1 MNEVL
6 LGNICSL
13 GAMISESVSS
23 TREKRNEILG
33 IQIISQFFYAAA
45 SVILKGYSSTAQ
57 NVAAVLRN
65 LAAMKNVRSRFVE
78 WFLIAL
84 GVILG
89 LILNNR
95 GLLGLV
101 PILTNLEY
109 SMAIFYFKTNERGLK
124 WAFFINKIFYSIF
137 SLSIMDYVGGISNIV
152 TAVTTLISLFR
163 TGKKAGM

>member
-65 LAAMKNVRSRFVE
+65 LAAIKNVRSRFVE
-78 WFLIAL
+78 WFLIGL

-109 SMAIFYFKTNERGLK
+109 SMAIFYFKTNERELK
-124 WAFFINKIFYSIF
+124 WAFFINKILYSIF